1 LAASNRIPGVR
12 RVFRFPWRTAR
23 AVERDIDEEI
33 AFHLDMRAAELR
45 AGRGLSEGAAR
56 AEALRQFGDLEDA
69 RRYIRRMDQG
79 TETSTR
85 RRELMSD
92 FTQDLRQGVRAL
104 LRTPGFTLIAV
115 LALALGIGATT
126 SIFTL
131 VNAIL
136 LRPLAVVA
144 HPEQLV
150 AVGNPGMVGAM
161 SFGSART
168 DLFSVPLYR
177 DLRDRSR
184 TVSGLLASGRSN
196 RLDVVIP
203 DSGRSAAAGA
213 AEPEH
218 PRGRLVS
225 GNYFAVLGVP
235 AVAGRTF
242 TMEEDRGPGSGP
254 VAVIAHGYWKR
265 RFGMAREAIGQTILV
280 NRTPITIVGVA
291 PPDFVGEIVGGAT
304 DIWLPM
310 TMQPLIIPGSSF
322 LEDRSANWL
331 LLMGRLRPD
340 ATLSQAATEF
350 NGIARQSI
358 TAGASTPDE
367 RAALPRVLEDPV
379 PVEPGG
385 RGFSR
390 VRQNFRGPLALL
402 MAATGLVLLIVCA
415 NVANLMLARAA
426 ARHTEIGV
434 RLALGAGRGRLVR
447 QLLTESLALG
457 FAGGALG
464 VLFAWWGSTLL
475 LRATSRGSSPVPLDT
490 VPDLRVLAFA
500 ALLSLA
506 TTLLF
511 GLLPAA
517 RATRVELATTLRA
530 HARGLSGSLMGGSG
544 RRLGLGK
551 LLVIAQVALSL
562 VLLIGAGLLVRS
574 ARNLQRAD
582 VGMARDELLIVQV
595 DLQTGGVEPERSL
608 GLVRELTERVGRV
621 PGVRAVTYSENG
633 IFSGTESNSSLQ
645 VSGFVAKTAEDS
657 IANSDQVGPN
667 YFTAIGAH
675 LLRGREI
682 GPQDV
687 RDAPRVAVVNESF
700 ARFYFAG
707 REAVG
712 QRLQVDSNSFEV
724 VGVAPDFRNQSLREP
739 PVRRFYTAIA
749 QNRSGP
755 GYVVL
760 EVRTAGDPARVAN
773 AVRREILA
781 ADSRLR
787 VLGADPLTVLMRDSI
802 AQERLVARLASVAGG
817 MALVLAALGL
827 YGVMTYTIVR
837 RTGEFGLRMALGAR
851 PWDVTRMVLRETMLL
866 FVVGVAV
873 GIPVALGAVRMMK
886 SQLVGVGLLDPV
898 TLAVALVVLGGS
910 ALFAGYRPASRAAR
924 VAPQEAL
931 RRE

>member
-1 LAASNRIPGVR
+1 MTLPNSTPGVR
-12 RVFRFPWRTAR
+12 RVFRFPWRSAR
-23 AVERDIDEEI
+23 AVEREIDEEF
-33 AFHLDMRAAELR
+33 AFHLDMRAAEL
-45 AGRGLSEGAAR
+45 GARHGWSAAVAR
-56 AEALRQFGDLEDA
+56 AEALRQFGDLAEA
-69 RRYIRRMDQG
+69 RQYIRRMDQG

-92 FTQDLRQGVRAL
+92 FLQDLRHGGRAL
-104 LRTPGFTLIAV
+104 GRTPGFTAIAV

-131 VNAIL
+131 VNAIV
-136 LRPLAVVA
+136 LRPLAAVA

-150 AVGNPGMVGAM
+150 AIGDPGMVGAM
-161 SFGSART
+161 SHGSPRT
-168 DLFSVPLYR
+168 DILSAPLYR

-184 TVSGLLASGRSN
+184 TVSGLYASGRSN
-196 RLDVVIP
+196 RLDVVIS
-203 DSGRSAAAGA
+203 DSGRSAAAGTV
-213 AEPEH
+213 EPEH

-242 TMEEDRGPGSGP
+242 TMEEDRAPGAGP
-254 VAVIAHGYWKR
+254 VAVISHAYWKR
-265 RFGMAREAIGQTILV
+265 RFGMAREAVGQTILV

-291 PPDFVGEIVGGAT
+291 PEGFVGDIVGGAT
-304 DIWLPM
+304 DIWMPL

-322 LEDRSANWL
+322 LDDRSAHWL

-340 ATLSQAATEF
+340 ATLAQAAAELR
-350 NGIARQSI
+350 GIARQSI
-358 TAGASTPDE
+358 TAGADTPDE
-367 RAALPRVLEDPV
+367 RAALPRVLREPMPV
-379 PVEPGG
+379 QPGG

-390 VRQNFRGPLALL
+390 VREEFRGPLALL
-402 MAATGLVLLIVCA
+402 MAATGVVLLIVCA

-457 FAGGALG
+457 VAGGALG

-475 LRATSRGSSPVPLDT
+475 LRLTSQGSAPAPLET
-490 VPDLRVLAFA
+490 SPDLRVLGFA

-511 GLLPAA
+511 GVLPAA

-530 HARGLSGSLMGGSG
+530 HARGLSGSLMGGGG

-551 LLVIAQVALSL
+551 LLVVAQVALSL
-562 VLLIGAGLLVRS
+562 VLLVGAGLLVRS
-574 ARNLQRAD
+574 ARNLQQAD
-582 VGMARDELLIVQV
+582 VGMARDELLIVEV
-595 DLQTGGVEPERSL
+595 DMQTGGVAEEQRH
-608 GLVRELTERVGRV
+608 GMVRELTDRLGRM

-633 IFSGTESNSSLQ
+633 IFSGTETNLTLQ
-645 VSGFVAKTAEDS
+645 ASGFVATTAEDS
-657 IANSDQVGPN
+657 IANSDLVGPN
-667 YFTAIGAH
+667 YFSAIGARIV
-675 LLRGREI
+675 RGREI

-687 RDAPRVAVVNESF
+687 RGAPPVTVVNEGF

-712 QRLQVDSNSFEV
+712 QRLLLDSTSYEI
-724 VGVAPDFRNQSLREP
+724 VGVARDFRGQSLREP
-739 PVRRFYTAIA
+739 PRRRFYRAMA
-749 QNRSGP
+749 QREAGP
-755 GYVVL
+755 GFVVL
-760 EVRTAGDPARVAN
+760 EVRTAGDPTLLTN
-773 AVRREILA
+773 AVQRAILA

-787 VLGADPLTVLMRDSI
+787 VLSADPLTALMRESI

-837 RTGEFGLRMALGAR
+837 RTSEFGLRMALGAR
-851 PWDVTRMVLRETMLL
+851 PWDVTRMVLRETMVL
-866 FVVGVAV
+866 FAVGAAVGVPA
-873 GIPVALGAVRMMK
+873 ALGAVRLIE
-886 SQLVGVGLLDPV
+886 SQLVGVGVLDPV
-898 TLAVALVVLGGS
+898 TLLAALTVLGGS